1 MTKIHWHTSVK
12 NFDIYGINDQPKV
25 EKRSELIDL
34 NKHRNWKF
42 NSNIW
47 PPCISW
53 MISHTLSTCEMG
65 NHWVLTGWGYVWAI
79 SFLFHW
85 FKGSKLSNG
94 QLIIH
99 ICCFCQTGRL
109 QKKRI
114 NNTVDTWQLYLWRSK
129 GIYTIISLI
138 QTFALLLPLNKRFI

>member
-1 MTKIHWHTSVK
+1 MSLLPMTKIHWHTSVK

-34 NKHRNWKF
+34 NEHRNWKF

-114 NNTVDTWQLYLWRSK
+114 NNTVDTWQLYTCEDQK
-129 GIYTIISLI
+129 EFI
-138 QTFALLLPLNKRFI
+138 LLYHSSRHLRNYYP

>member
-34 NKHRNWKF
+34 NEHRNWKF

-114 NNTVDTWQLYLWRSK
+114 NILLIPGNYTCEDQKEFILLYHSSRHLRN
-129 GIYTIISLI
+129 YY
-138 QTFALLLPLNKRFI
+138 P